1 MVAKNKKKKVR
12 HFDPET
18 NLEALFPS
26 LLIELKL
33 YLCPPDLVGTGLKL
47 RVYYLDMLLSQQNK
61 RIKFQFETASLRD
74 SHIEVLKTAVTA
86 TISIIAAEAIKKSS
100 EAKNQRETC

>member
-1 MVAKNKKKKVR
+1 
-12 HFDPET
+12 
-18 NLEALFPS
+18 
-26 LLIELKL
+26 
-33 YLCPPDLVGTGLKL
+33 
-47 RVYYLDMLLSQQNK
+47 MLLSQQNK